1 MKPISFPLPT
11 PLDIMENSEIA
22 TLYLLLEFLEVTGR
36 TIIAA
41 HPTLINYQDP
51 SPWTSFSQEDKA
63 AERLLA
69 NLDRLAKSI
78 LRYKKTITS
87 LSNSGYGNSSSCIP
101 LNPKKKRKRRSSP
114 RQLNLPFL
122 ESEIPPF

>member
-1 MKPISFPLPT
+1 MKPPSFPLPT

-22 TLYLLLEFLEVTGR
+22 TLYLLFEFLEVAGR

-41 HPTLINYQDP
+41 HPNLINQDP
-51 SPWTSFSQEDKA
+51 SPWAGYSREEQA

-78 LRYKKTITS
+78 LRYKKTIAP
-87 LSNSGYGNSSSCIP
+87 LSISDYYNSHGISPNQRKI
-101 LNPKKKRKRRSSP
+101 RKRHSSL

-122 ESEIPPF
+122 EPEIPPF